1 MIHESPR
8 DPVTIPD
15 VPFTDLVLSRV
26 DRHPDRPAFV
36 DGADGRRV
44 TYGALRR
51 AVRAAARELTGRGFG
66 RGDVLGLVSPNVP
79 EFAVAFHAALSAGGI
94 VTTLNPMWTAREMAR
109 QLGDAGARLLVAGP
123 GSAETARAAGREAGV
138 EEVLDLSA
146 LSPGEDTGAAAGD
159 EREPATAGAGRGD
172 ADPGID
178 PARDLACLPYSS
190 GTTGFPKGVKL
201 THRNLVANV
210 EQYRAADPLGE
221 GEVLLG
227 VLPFFHIYGMI
238 VVMSVGLREG
248 ATVVTMPRYDLE
260 EALGLVEEHRITR
273 ANLVPPIIRE
283 LARAPAVDRHDL
295 SSLRV
300 VGSGAAP
307 LGAGVQEQC
316 AERLGVQVRQG
327 YGLTETSP
335 VTHTNPPDD
344 NRAGSVGP
352 PLPNTRMKIVDLA
365 GGEPLGPGER
375 GEVWIQGPQVMRGY
389 LDRPEATARTLTDD
403 GWLRTGDV
411 GRADEDGYL
420 QVVDRVKELI
430 KYKGYQVPPAEIEA
444 VLQSHP
450 EVADAAVIPSPDGE
464 AGEVPKAVVVR
475 ADGSSLESR
484 DVIEY
489 VAERVA
495 PYKKVRRVAF
505 RDDIPTSASGKI
517 LRRELVEEERG
528 PEDGEPAG
536 VGGAD
541 GGGEATAR
549 GESRA

>member
-1 MIHESPR
+1 MIFESPR
-8 DPVTIPD
+8 PPVTIPE
-15 VPFTDLVLSRV
+15 VPFTELVLSRV

-36 DGADGRRV
+36 DGADGTRV
-44 TYGALRR
+44 TYVELRD
-51 AVRAAARELTGRGFG
+51 AIHAAAARLADRGFG
-66 RGDVLGLVSPNVP
+66 RGDVMGLVSPNVP
-79 EFAVAFHAALSAGGI
+79 AFAVAFHAALRVGGT

-109 QLGDAGARLLVAGP
+109 QLGDAGARLLLAGP
-123 GSAETARAAGREAGV
+123 GSLEKARTAGREAGV
-138 EEVLDLSA
+138 EDVLGLPGPE
-146 LSPGEDTGAAAGD
+146 PGEDAPAAPPHGP
-159 EREPATAGAGRGD
+159 E
-172 ADPGID
+172 ID

-190 GTTGFPKGVKL
+190 GTTGFPKGVEL

-210 EQYRAADPLGE
+210 EQYRASDPLGE

-260 EALGLVEEHRITR
+260 QTLRLIEEHRVTR
-273 ANLVPPIIRE
+273 ANLVPPIIRQ
-283 LARAPAVDRHDL
+283 LARDPAVDRHDL
-295 SSLRV
+295 SSLQV

-316 AERLGVQVRQG
+316 ADRLGVQVRQG

-335 VTHTNPPDD
+335 VTHTNPPGD

-352 PLPNTRMKIVDLA
+352 PLPNTRVKIVDLDS
-365 GGEPLGPGER
+365 GEPLGPGEP
-375 GEVWIQGPQVMRGY
+375 GEVWIRGPQVMRGY
-389 LDRPEATARTLTDD
+389 LDRPEATARTLTDE

-420 QVVDRVKELI
+420 YVVERVKELI

-450 EVADAAVIPSPDGE
+450 EIADAAVIPSPHAE
-464 AGEVPKAVVVR
+464 TGEVPKAVVVP
-475 ADGSSLESR
+475 DGDAPLTER
-484 DVIEY
+484 DVLQY

-495 PYKKVRRVAF
+495 PYKKVRRVSF
-505 RDDIPTSASGKI
+505 REEIPTSASGKI
-517 LRRELVEEERG
+517 LRRELVEEDRRPG
-528 PEDGEPAG
+528 SGDAAAAPGEA
-536 VGGAD
+536 GGA
-541 GGGEATAR
+541 GARVR
-549 GESRA
+549 GESTA

>member
-1 MIHESPR
+1 MIYESPR
-8 DPVTIPD
+8 PPVTIPE
-15 VPFTDLVLSRV
+15 VPFTELVLSRV
-26 DRHPDRPAFV
+26 HRHPDRPAFV
-36 DGADGRRV
+36 DGADGTRV
-44 TYGALRR
+44 TYGELRD
-51 AVRAAARELTGRGFG
+51 AIHVAATRLADRGFG

-79 EFAVAFHAALSAGGI
+79 EFAVAFHAALCVGGT

-123 GSAETARAAGREAGV
+123 GSLEKARTAGREAGV
-138 EEVLDLSA
+138 EDVLGLPGPE
-146 LSPGEDTGAAAGD
+146 PGEDAPAA
-159 EREPATAGAGRGD
+159 PADGPA
-172 ADPGID
+172 ID

-190 GTTGFPKGVKL
+190 GTTGFPKGVEL

-210 EQYRAADPLGE
+210 EQYRASDPLGE

-260 EALGLVEEHRITR
+260 QALRLIEEHRITR
-273 ANLVPPIIRE
+273 ANLVPPIIRQ
-283 LARAPAVDRHDL
+283 LARDPAVDRHDL

-307 LGAGVQEQC
+307 LGAEVQEQC
-316 AERLGVQVRQG
+316 ADRLGVQVRQG

-335 VTHTNPPDD
+335 VTHTNPPGD

-352 PLPNTRMKIVDLA
+352 PLPNTRMKIVDLDS
-365 GGEPLGPGER
+365 GEPLGPGEP
-375 GEVWIQGPQVMRGY
+375 GEVWIRGPQVMRGY

-420 QVVDRVKELI
+420 YVVDRVKELI

-450 EVADAAVIPSPDGE
+450 EIADAAVIPSPHAE
-464 AGEVPKAVVVR
+464 TGEVPKAVVV
-475 ADGSSLESR
+475 ADGDGTLAER
-484 DVIEY
+484 DVLQY

-495 PYKKVRRVAF
+495 PYKKVRRVSF
-505 RDDIPTSASGKI
+505 REEIPTSASGKI
-517 LRRELVEEERG
+517 LRRELVEEDRRPG
-528 PEDGEPAG
+528 SGVAAAAPGEA
-536 VGGAD
+536 GGA
-541 GGGEATAR
+541 GERVR
-549 GESRA
+549 GESTA